1 MGALGVAGSDGSQEP
16 QSALVSHPAE
26 LEEVVSDA
34 RARGAI
40 GLDTE
45 FMREKTYRARL
56 CLAQVAV
63 GERIWLI
70 DPLAG
75 TDLQPIAELVG
86 ESGVEVVLHAGK
98 QDLEI
103 FYEYYGVVPKNIFDV
118 QLAAAFAGHGAS
130 LPYGRLVE
138 ETTGVSLTKGESY
151 TDWCRRPLTAS
162 QIKYAGDD
170 VRYLVPVAERL
181 REELAELDRAD
192 WVHEEMAALENEA
205 AYRFEPGDAW
215 KRVSGRGTLKPKQMM
230 VLRELASWREEA
242 AARRDLPRGWVMKD
256 ATLVEIARRSPSSA
270 KELSNVRG
278 LNPKEA
284 ERSGRHLLAAV
295 SRGRSLEP
303 MERGP
308 APSRQIQA
316 RARMVSGLADAIVRA
331 RAEHARLAT
340 ELVATRG
347 ELEALLA
354 AIFSGEVDEGRHR
367 LLQGWRRQ
375 IAGDAVMALATGE
388 VAVRVTDRP
397 PFIEEVGV

>member
-1 MGALGVAGSDGSQEP
+1 MGTLGIAGTGPS
-16 QSALVSHPAE
+16 QSALVSHPDA
-26 LEEVVSDA
+26 LQEVVAAA
-34 RARGAI
+34 RAAGTI

-56 CLAQVAV
+56 CLAQVAAGDQV
-63 GERIWLI
+63 WLI
-70 DPLAG
+70 DPLKD
-75 TDLQPIAELVG
+75 TDLRPIGELVADPD
-86 ESGVEVVLHAGK
+86 VEVVVHAGK

-103 FYEYYGVVPKNIFDV
+103 FYEYYGVVPKRIFDV

-151 TDWCRRPLTAS
+151 TDWCRRPLTDS

-170 VRYLVPVAERL
+170 VRYLVPVANRL
-181 REELAELDRAD
+181 REELDELDRRD
-192 WVHEEMAALENEA
+192 WVVEEMAAFEDES
-205 AYRFEPGDAW
+205 AYRFTPEDAY
-215 KRVSGRGTLKPKQMM
+215 KRVGGRGTLKPKQMTI
-230 VLRELASWREEA
+230 LKELAHWREEA

-256 ATLVEIARRSPSSA
+256 ATLVEIARRGPSSV
-270 KELSNVRG
+270 KELGNVRG
-278 LNPKEA
+278 LNAREA
-284 ERSGRHLLAAV
+284 ERSGRQILAAV
-295 SRGRSLEP
+295 ERGRGQEP
-303 MERGP
+303 IERGP
-308 APSRQIQA
+308 VPSRQIQA
-316 RARMVSGLADAIVRA
+316 RARMVSGMADAIVRA

-354 AIFSGEVDEGRHR
+354 AIFTGEVDEARHR
-367 LLQGWRRQ
+367 LLQGWRRT

-397 PFIEEVGV
+397 PFIEEVRV